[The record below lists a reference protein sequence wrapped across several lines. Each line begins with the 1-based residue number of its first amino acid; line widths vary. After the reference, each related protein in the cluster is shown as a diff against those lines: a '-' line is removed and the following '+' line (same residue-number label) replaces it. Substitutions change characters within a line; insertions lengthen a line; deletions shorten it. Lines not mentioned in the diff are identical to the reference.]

1 MKLISITTLLTVS
14 TLLTSCAT
22 LRDSLIVGGAIGGT
36 AGGVIGNQSSNH
48 DPRST
53 AIGALIGA
61 ATGTLFG
68 YFGHKDAMRK
78 ERERQAQ
85 LNAIQGKP
93 QYPSVSTPQVRA
105 IWVPDRIENDQF
117 ISGHYIYVIDK
128 PATFRK
134 E

>member
-1 MKLISITTLLTVS
+1 MPRLYITIITATTFLS
-14 TLLTSCAT
+14 GCAT
-22 LRDSLIVGGAIGGT
+22 MKDSMLVGGAVGAT
-36 AGGVIGNQSSNH
+36 AGGFVGNQASNH
-48 DPRST
+48 DAKGT

-68 YFGHKDAMRK
+68 YLGHKDQKRR
-78 ERERQAQ
+78 EEERQAQ

-93 QYPSVSTPQVRA
+93 KYPSVSTPQVRA
-105 IWVPDRIENDQF
+105 VWVPDKIENDQF